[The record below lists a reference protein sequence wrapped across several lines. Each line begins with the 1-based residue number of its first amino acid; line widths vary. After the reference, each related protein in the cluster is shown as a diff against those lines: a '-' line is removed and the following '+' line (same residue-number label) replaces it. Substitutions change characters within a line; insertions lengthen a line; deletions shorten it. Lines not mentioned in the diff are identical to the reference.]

1 MGAMIATLVATML
14 ILPSPIRGD
23 FDGDRRLDRAGFVG
37 NADAVRIKVRL
48 AA

>member
-1 MGAMIATLVATML
+1 ML

-23 FDGDRRLDRAGFVG
+23 FDGDGRLDFAGFIG
-37 NADAVRIKVRL
+37 NADAVRIEMRL